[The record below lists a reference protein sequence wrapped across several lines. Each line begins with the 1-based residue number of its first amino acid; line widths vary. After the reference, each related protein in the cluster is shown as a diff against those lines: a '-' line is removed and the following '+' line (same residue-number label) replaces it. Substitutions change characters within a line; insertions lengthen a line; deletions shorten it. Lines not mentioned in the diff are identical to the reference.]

1 MEDGTMVLG
10 ESSSCLVQ
18 LNTNVRQKKK
28 DMYLIIRIV
37 DNLKYFISPNF
48 PSLAPLKFR
57 NG

>member
-10 ESSSCLVQ
+10 ESSSSLVQ

-28 DMYLIIRIV
+28 DMYLIIRIN
-37 DNLKYFISPNF
+37 DKLKYFISPNF
-48 PSLAPLKFR
+48 PSLVPLKFR